1 MNRFKDLLI
10 AIGIVLLISVISIV
24 IYDIYINIEVESYG
38 NDKQEVKVSRTS
50 KILEEDNNESDII
63 DKIEKVS
70 NSVVGISK
78 LQNKGISIFSNDST
92 EKLGLGTGVII
103 SEDGYILSN
112 QHVSGD
118 KYSSCYI
125 TTSDGKEYLG
135 TVIWADEN
143 VDLSIIKIKANN
155 LSYVELGNSN
165 QIKIGQRVYAI
176 GNPIGFEFQRTV
188 TNRYY

>member
-103 SEDGYILSN
+103 SEDGYIF
-112 QHVSGD
+112 
-118 KYSSCYI
+118 I
-125 TTSDGKEYLG
+125 TWYML
-135 TVIWADEN
+135 I
-143 VDLSIIKIKANN
+143 
-155 LSYVELGNSN
+155 
-165 QIKIGQRVYAI
+165 R
-176 GNPIGFEFQRTV
+176 
-188 TNRYY
+188 